1 VNSLEI
7 ENNEDDWQA
16 KNEEQN
22 EKNNP
27 KSVHVVPLP
36 NKLGGYWFTTW
47 FILHDSG

>member
-27 KSVHVVPLP
+27 KSVHVVPTS
-36 NKLGGYWFTTW
+36 KQTW
-47 FILHDSG
+47 WLLVYYMVHSS